1 MIGEVGRAAARAVGV
16 ALVLTVA
23 VTGLFL
29 LLNTGLV
36 LDSQQRRMDRD
47 GAPAG
52 GFIAIGIATIAVA
65 VAQIGTKRATR
76 TGAITGALLTG
87 PLTGIGIALAV
98 LPWRLVGPASA
109 DGSGLWNDYLHDP
122 LGVVLLAVVVWSA
135 TNIGMALGFAI
146 GSGSFALS
154 TTAGLALAPAL
165 LVAGFGSWWLHR
177 TEPTALLLLLGLAS
191 LPLTMAI
198 AAGAVWL
205 RDAAAPSRAGR
216 TRAGVN
222 RHKECGSPSR

>member
-1 MIGEVGRAAARAVGV
+1 MIGEVGRAPPRTVGV
-16 ALVLTVA
+16 GLVLTVA
-23 VTGLFL
+23 VTALLL

-52 GFIAIGIATIAVA
+52 GFNTIGIATIAVA

-76 TGAITGALLTG
+76 IGAITGALLTG

-109 DGSGLWNDYLHDP
+109 EGSGLWNDYLHDP
-122 LGVVLLAVVVWSA
+122 FGVVLLAVVVWSA
-135 TNIGMALGFAI
+135 TNIEMSLGFAI
-146 GSGSFALS
+146 GSGNCALP

-165 LVAGFGSWWLHR
+165 LVAGFGF
-177 TEPTALLLLLGLAS
+177 
-191 LPLTMAI
+191 
-198 AAGAVWL
+198 
-205 RDAAAPSRAGR
+205 
-216 TRAGVN
+216 
-222 RHKECGSPSR
+222 